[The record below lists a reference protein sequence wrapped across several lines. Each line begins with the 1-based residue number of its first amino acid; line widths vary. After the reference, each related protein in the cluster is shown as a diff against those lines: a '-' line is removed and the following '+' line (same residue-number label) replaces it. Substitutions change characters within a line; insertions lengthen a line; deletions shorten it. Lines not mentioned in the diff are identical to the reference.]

1 MIEGEETTGQQKER
15 ERSGELGEMDG
26 WTDKETAAVEQNA
39 RITARQDVKGNRF
52 HSGEEKRGET
62 KEKLG

>member
-1 MIEGEETTGQQKER
+1 
-15 ERSGELGEMDG
+15 MDG
-26 WTDKETAAVEQNA
+26 WTDKETVAVEQNA
-39 RITARQDVKGNRF
+39 RITARHDVKGNRF